1 MIKTDCMRKGAI
13 TSVILVLALLPI
25 LTVAN
30 LQTTSGNPTFIWD
43 QPINGGVVA
52 PDNKTKPPTI
62 QLYFENNTESRN
74 NSLSIPIYINVGDSS
89 TAQSRRLEEIY
100 YQADW
105 LSSNTTIYKFIVSI
119 YNSSNYKPPN
129 PTITYLSTTINLTDV
144 PEGNH
149 KITLYANETGEY
161 RSSKYSSS
169 ANYTFNYYY
178 GFRII
183 GASTLNFT
191 VDTIAPVI
199 SSISIENKTYYSANL
214 PLSFMVDDE
223 SSQFQYSIDNQSNV
237 TLTSNTTLAG
247 LTDGSHTLTI
257 FATDSFG
264 NVGIEAVTFT
274 VTPFSITIAVASA
287 IALVVG
293 IVIAL
298 FLIKRHRKIISQN
311 NPNV

>member
-1 MIKTDCMRKGAI
+1 MIDKRCCEKRSYCFNYSI
-13 TSVILVLALLPI
+13 IALLP
-25 LTVAN
+25 LLAVAN
-30 LQTTSGNPTFIWD
+30 LEATSGNPIPTWD
-43 QPINGGVVA
+43 TTMNGGVVA

-62 QLYFENNTESRN
+62 QFFCENNTKSRTN
-74 NSLSIPIYINVGDSS
+74 YLSIPSYISVGDSS

-100 YQADW
+100 YKADW

-119 YNSSNYKPPN
+119 YDSSNYKPPN
-129 PTITYLSTTINLTDV
+129 PTITHLSTTINLTDV

-149 KITLYANETGEY
+149 RITLYANETGYY

-169 ANYTFNYYY
+169 ANDTFNYYY
-178 GFRII
+178 DFKII
-183 GASTLNFT
+183 GSSTLNFS

-214 PLSFMVDDE
+214 PLSFLVDDK
-223 SSQFQYSIDNQSNV
+223 SSQLQYSIDNQSNV

-264 NVGIEAVTFT
+264 NIGIEAVTFT

-293 IVIAL
+293 IGIAL
-298 FLIKRHRKIISQN
+298 FLIKRHRKTSN
-311 NPNV
+311 LSN